1 MNNGFTTTVKSF
13 FFFQTAINTFLWEV
27 FHNDRTV
34 CHCLYAESERRT
46 QLCVIKTT
54 RAPSVHANSHSHTQA
69 HVLCRAEALNTHAL
83 AHTRTH
89 TEDIKAQ
96 GIANVEDALKH
107 LSRHINDPFHPC
119 IRSLLLTVKTAS
131 RKTKR
136 CFLFLINM
144 RGKKKR
150 ENSHPRTSTVN
161 KTYKST
167 VPTEVRHLVC

>member
-13 FFFQTAINTFLWEV
+13 FLFSNCHKYISLRGFSQRSNCMPLFVRWKWTTHSTLCYKNNTRSFSSRKL
-27 FHNDRTV
+27 
-34 CHCLYAESERRT
+34 A
-46 QLCVIKTT
+46 Q
-54 RAPSVHANSHSHTQA
+54 SHTGTCTLQGRGLK
-69 HVLCRAEALNTHAL
+69 HTCTRTHT
-83 AHTRTH
+83 HTH

-119 IRSLLLTVKTAS
+119 ISSLLLTVKTAS

-144 RGKKKR
+144 REKKK

>member
-54 RAPSVHANSHSHTQA
+54 HAPSVHANSHSHTQA

-119 IRSLLLTVKTAS
+119 ISSLLLTVKTAS

-144 RGKKKR
+144 RGKKKK
-150 ENSHPRTSTVN
+150 ERTHTLA
-161 KTYKST
+161 
-167 VPTEVRHLVC
+167 RQQ